1 MPVLRGRVL
10 AGGPL
15 VRPDVRPKH
24 MADFQAPL
32 TLLLLSLSRL
42 RSVRTQA
49 KFAACVAALLTA
61 ASCASSEPTTSTP
74 PSEATESAASGA
86 DPSVGVDVANVASEC
101 ASTEEGLDAADTFDE
116 AGLNERDLR
125 FVPLDDPEMVT
136 AAEVT
141 WLEPDDIIMGVL
153 HESGEAHAY
162 PVSQMI
168 YHHVANT
175 SIAGE
180 PYVVTY

>member
-1 MPVLRGRVL
+1 V
-10 AGGPL
+10 AI
-15 VRPDVRPKH
+15 
-24 MADFQAPL
+24 AD
-32 TLLLLSLSRL
+32 
-42 RSVRTQA
+42 
-49 KFAACVAALLTA
+49 
-61 ASCASSEPTTSTP
+61 
-74 PSEATESAASGA
+74 
-86 DPSVGVDVANVASEC
+86 NEC

-116 AGLNERDLR
+116 AGLNARSSR

-153 HESGEAHAY
+153 HESGEAQAY

>member
-1 MPVLRGRVL
+1 MKTR
-10 AGGPL
+10 
-15 VRPDVRPKH
+15 
-24 MADFQAPL
+24 
-32 TLLLLSLSRL
+32 
-42 RSVRTQA
+42 A
-49 KFAACVAALLTA
+49 KFAACVAALLTST
-61 ASCASSEPTTSTP
+61 SCASSEPTTATAPNEAP
-74 PSEATESAASGA
+74 PSSASET
-86 DPSVGVDVANVASEC
+86 DPSVGVDVAIADREC
-101 ASTEEGLDAADTFDE
+101 VSTEEGLDAADTFDE
-116 AGLNERDLR
+116 AGLSARGGSR

-153 HESGEAHAY
+153 HDSGEAHAY